1 MKKRTINVQLI
12 KTIMQNQKGVITDQ
26 NKDILLQ

>member
-1 MKKRTINVQLI
+1 MKKENYQCAVD
-12 KTIMQNQKGVITDQ
+12 KIMQTQTSVITDQ